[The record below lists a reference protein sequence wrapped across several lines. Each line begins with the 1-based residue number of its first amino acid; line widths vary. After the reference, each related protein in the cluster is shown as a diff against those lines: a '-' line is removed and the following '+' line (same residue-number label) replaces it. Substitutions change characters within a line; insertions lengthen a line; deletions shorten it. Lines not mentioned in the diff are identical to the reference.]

1 MNIDIF
7 CLQNTYFYHFSEH
20 VEGDHWVRAECQ
32 LRGRGGRDV
41 GLTLTRG
48 EEEPET
54 EIRSGKSRHV
64 GAPSKGGNIYTNRV
78 LETEK

>member
-1 MNIDIF
+1 M
-7 CLQNTYFYHFSEH
+7 
-20 VEGDHWVRAECQ
+20 EGDHWVRAECQ

-64 GAPSKGGNIYTNRV
+64 GGPSKGEKICKNRTR
-78 LETEK
+78 ETEK